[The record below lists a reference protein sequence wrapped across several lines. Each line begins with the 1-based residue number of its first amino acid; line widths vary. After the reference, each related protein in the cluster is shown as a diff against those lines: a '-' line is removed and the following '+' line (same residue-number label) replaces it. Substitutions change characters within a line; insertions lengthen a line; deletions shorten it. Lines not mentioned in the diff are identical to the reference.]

1 MFCFNEA
8 SDIFEEIQCINQPLY
23 ISLYMFFI
31 FGDMFKNKRKNK
43 RMGLCKNITDIT
55 VA

>member
-1 MFCFNEA
+1 MFCLNAPANTF
-8 SDIFEEIQCINQPLY
+8 DQIQCINQPLY
-23 ISLYMFFI
+23 VSLYLFFI

-43 RMGLCKNITDIT
+43 RMGLCKYIT